1 MCISTQGKVLCIVHK
16 GKFYVSV
23 FLVHKGK
30 FYVCLCMPPHCT
42 HTCTIK
48 EKFISYSVHNYYK
61 REVLCI
67 TYQTSIK
74 FYVKPI
80 TPMCNTS
87 YT

>member
-1 MCISTQGKVLCIVHK
+1 MCISTQGKVLCIVHKGKFYVSVVYTRESFMCISIQGKVLCIVHK

-48 EKFISYSVHNYYK
+48 EKF
-61 REVLCI
+61 
-67 TYQTSIK
+67 TS
-74 FYVKPI
+74 
-80 TPMCNTS
+80 
-87 YT
+87 